1 MENISLA
8 DIKWDEVSDG
18 KLGILQSVINSM
30 GSGMI
35 MFLKFKPGAV
45 YPMHYHRDRFEW
57 VYVVEGTI
65 ETEIDG
71 GRKTMKKGDFHS
83 FPVMVKHSLV
93 AGKSGATVIVCALL
107 CRSDTK
113 MPETGVS

>member
-1 MENISLA
+1 MESISQA
-8 DIKWDEVSDG
+8 DIKWEEVSDG
-18 KLGILQSVINSM
+18 KLGILQSVVNSM
-30 GSGMI
+30 NSGMI
-35 MFLKFKPGAV
+35 KFLKFKPGAV

-65 ETEIDG
+65 ETDIG
-71 GRKTMKKGDFHS
+71 GGKKQMKKGDFHS

-107 CRSDTK
+107 CRSDAK
-113 MPETGVS
+113 LPETGII